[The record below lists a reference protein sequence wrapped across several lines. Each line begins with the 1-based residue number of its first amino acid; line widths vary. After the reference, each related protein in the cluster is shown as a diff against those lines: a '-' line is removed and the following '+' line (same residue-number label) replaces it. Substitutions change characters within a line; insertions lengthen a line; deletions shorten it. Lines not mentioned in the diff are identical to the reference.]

1 MAEELSQDS
10 SKPQET
16 SQDSGVIAEVQMSN
30 STGKTA
36 TAQSNPKS
44 QASTTQNNQNNKKYD
59 LGVLFVHGIGF
70 QKPGDTF
77 KTMYEPIKEKIDLQE
92 NVSFKEISINS
103 LLSRSVKISTDST
116 DINVIFRES
125 YWHDYPS
132 KNSLKLKLGEFLKF
146 PEWSVIVGLYRILIL
161 KLLQFRVSTVTF
173 NLLSGVIL
181 TMILFGTLN
190 IPLDEKI
197 STVISLDGL
206 HIIMLLLAELVFVAL
221 FYGRYIYSLYM
232 QVQNSI
238 SNSPTKYEKRVL
250 DSIERMVNDVDRLL
264 VISHSMGGYLSY
276 KSLSNVLKGRKYAGP
291 IQFVGLGS
299 GLGPMSIINKSK
311 KFKYSHCQI
320 LIYTL
325 LVFINFLLW
334 FNIWVNL
341 IRAFGGGKS
350 TFLIICNLDINIYL
364 FLVFNAILLTLVYMF
379 VYFVVNKRY
388 RAWFESIYTK
398 LHEHYEFYYPAD
410 LVGNTSRFTY
420 SKDIINVRV
429 DDSSKLKI
437 LSVTFGRAVFAH
449 DMRKYIENSRVLG
462 FISTLIT
469 CRKGARS
476 VLSNE
481 IKNISTIY
489 IKAWFIY
496 ILIGVIDYFILVLFF
511 NGTMQNPWLG
521 TFYISPVL
529 IFFEYV
535 SYFISY
541 GLVNVVGWVAE
552 LLSKYFENKNLKDNT
567 QQQEKDIEFANV
579 LARAMVILGISPI
592 LTILALDRLDTLML
606 EVALWLVILIAGS
619 LIFYFCKSVFFLR
632 KIINWINSF
641 TSNRHAALPEG
652 IASPPLH
659 RTRTHR

>member
-1 MAEELSQDS
+1 MAEELPQDS
-10 SKPQET
+10 LKHQEASEGPDVNAGEQT
-16 SQDSGVIAEVQMSN
+16 VNSVEDTAVARGSQRN
-30 STGKTA
+30 
-36 TAQSNPKS
+36 
-44 QASTTQNNQNNKKYD
+44 QAHTNQKKYD

-77 KTMYEPIKEKIDLQE
+77 KTMYEPIKEKIDSQE
-92 NVSFKEISINS
+92 SVSFKEISINS
-103 LLSRSVKISTDST
+103 PLSRSAKISTDST
-116 DINVIFRES
+116 DINVVFRES
-125 YWHDYPS
+125 YWHDYP
-132 KNSLKLKLGEFLKF
+132 KSLKLRLREFRESL
-146 PEWSVIVGLYRILIL
+146 EWSVIIGLYRILIL

-173 NLLSGVIL
+173 NLLSGVIF
-181 TMILFGTLN
+181 TMILFGVLN
-190 IPLDEKI
+190 VPMDEKI

-276 KSLSNVLKGRKYAGP
+276 KSLSNILKRRKCAES

-299 GLGPMSIINKSK
+299 GLGPMSIINESK
-311 KFKYSHCQI
+311 KFKYSHHQI

-325 LVFINFLLW
+325 LVFINLLLW

-341 IRAFGGGKS
+341 IRAFDGGKS
-350 TFLIICNLDINIYL
+350 TLLIIYNLDINIYL
-364 FLVFNAILLTLVYMF
+364 FLAFNAILLALVYMF
-379 VYFVVNKRY
+379 VYFVVDKRY
-388 RAWFESIYTK
+388 RAWFECIYTK

-462 FISTLIT
+462 FISTLVT
-469 CRKGARS
+469 CQKGARA
-476 VLSNE
+476 VLNNE

-496 ILIGVIDYFILVLFF
+496 ILIGVIDYFIVVLFF
-511 NGTMQNPWLG
+511 NGAMQNPWLG
-521 TFYISPVL
+521 TLYISPIL

-535 SYFISY
+535 AYFISY

-552 LLSKYFENKNLKDNT
+552 LLSKYFYKNKTLNDNT
-567 QQQEKDIEFANV
+567 QQQEKDIEFANI

-592 LTILALDRLDTLML
+592 FTILALGRLDILVL
-606 EVALWLVILIAGS
+606 EVALWLVILIAFS
-619 LIFYFCKSVFFLR
+619 FIFYFCKSVFFSR
-632 KIINWINSF
+632 K
-641 TSNRHAALPEG
+641 
-652 IASPPLH
+652 
-659 RTRTHR
+659 

>member
-1 MAEELSQDS
+1 MTEELSQDS
-10 SKPQET
+10 SRPQET
-16 SQDSGVIAEVQMSN
+16 SKYSGVSSEGQLFNPTGENTAAQNNQN
-30 STGKTA
+30 S
-36 TAQSNPKS
+36 QV
-44 QASTTQNNQNNKKYD
+44 STTQNNQNNKKYD

-77 KTMYEPIKEKIDLQE
+77 KTMYEPIKEKIDSQE
-92 NVSFKEISINS
+92 SVSFKEISINS
-103 LLSRSVKISTDST
+103 PLSRSAKISTDST
-116 DINVIFRES
+116 DINVVFRES
-125 YWHDYPS
+125 YWHDYP
-132 KNSLKLKLGEFLKF
+132 KSLKLRLREFRESL
-146 PEWSVIVGLYRILIL
+146 EWSVIIGLYRILIL

-173 NLLSGVIL
+173 NLLSGVIF
-181 TMILFGTLN
+181 TMILFGVLN
-190 IPLDEKI
+190 VPMDEKI

-276 KSLSNVLKGRKYAGP
+276 KSLSNILKRRKCAES

-299 GLGPMSIINKSK
+299 GLGPMSIINESK
-311 KFKYSHCQI
+311 KFKYSHYQI

-325 LVFINFLLW
+325 LVFINLLLW

-341 IRAFGGGKS
+341 IRAFDGGKS
-350 TFLIICNLDINIYL
+350 TLLIIYNLDINIYL
-364 FLVFNAILLTLVYMF
+364 FLAFNAILLALVYMF
-379 VYFVVNKRY
+379 VYFVVDKRY
-388 RAWFESIYTK
+388 RAWFECIYTK

-462 FISTLIT
+462 FISTLVT
-469 CRKGARS
+469 CQKGARA
-476 VLSNE
+476 VLNNE

-496 ILIGVIDYFILVLFF
+496 ILIGVIDYLIVVLFF
-511 NGTMQNPWLG
+511 NGAMQNPWLG
-521 TFYISPVL
+521 TLYISPIL

-535 SYFISY
+535 AYFISY
-541 GLVNVVGWVAE
+541 GLVNFVGWMAE
-552 LLSKYFENKNLKDNT
+552 MLSKYFYKNKTLNDNT
-567 QQQEKDIEFANV
+567 QQQEKDIEFANI

-592 LTILALDRLDTLML
+592 FTILALGRLDTLVL
-606 EVALWLVILIAGS
+606 EVALWLVILIAFS
-619 LIFYFCKSVFFLR
+619 FIFYFCKSVFFSR
-632 KIINWINSF
+632 K
-641 TSNRHAALPEG
+641 
-652 IASPPLH
+652 
-659 RTRTHR
+659 